1 MNSQRYIILFLVI
14 LIISAIIFSVVYK
27 KDDDKKDDKK
37 KSNTKEEEEEDKTT
51 VKISDSGI
59 YIPDL
64 PTTETYIQKTVY
76 PCDDF
81 EDQGMKS
88 EISEQKKKLSLKI
101 QKAWCTDLGIPIG
114 ERVEVIGYSS
124 DPSIDLDET
133 GAVDIYERNKDI
145 GCLYGEDKKRCVYV
159 QKKDK
164 NGITI
169 GIENYLGES
178 FLNNYWNGLEKNSK
192 MKIMFKKEFDDF
204 YEFKIEKGVL
214 SIRPKATPKNC
225 KEYTGGW
232 WVIKPGINVPLIMG
246 LQVTITYLN
255 LMGYKKEDVIFDI
268 KLKTLPSEEIKKNTS
283 NEENAIRKDA
293 LTDGPDMCT
302 DDIIYEPDEFSPDV
316 QEQIKADAQSD
327 MSGPRVGTTGNDPVG
342 ASIGK

>member
-1 MNSQRYIILFLVI
+1 MNRQQYIILFLVI

-37 KSNTKEEEEEDKTT
+37 KSNTKEEEEEEEEEDKTT
-51 VKISDSGI
+51 VKITDSGI

-64 PTTETYIQKTVY
+64 PTTETYIQNTVY

-81 EDQGMKS
+81 ENQGIKS

-133 GAVDIYERNKDI
+133 GTVDIYERNKDI

-164 NGITI
+164 DGITI

-192 MKIMFKKEFDDF
+192 MKSMFEKEFDDS
-204 YEFKIEKGVL
+204 YEFKIEKGVLSKKGVL

-232 WVIKPGINVPLIMG
+232 WTIKPGINVPLILG

-268 KLKTLPSEEIKKNTS
+268 KLKTLPSEEIRKNTS
-283 NEENAIRKDA
+283 NEENAIKKDA

-302 DDIIYEPDEFSPDV
+302 DDIVYDPDEFSPAAV
-316 QEQIKADAQSD
+316 EETI
-327 MSGPRVGTTGNDPVG
+327 PEVRVNANSV
-342 ASIGK
+342 

>member
-1 MNSQRYIILFLVI
+1 MNSQQYIILFLVI

-27 KDDDKKDDKK
+27 KDDKK
-37 KSNTKEEEEEDKTT
+37 KSNTKEEEEEEDKTT
-51 VKISDSGI
+51 VKITDSGI

-64 PTTETYIQKTVY
+64 PKTETYIQNTVY

-88 EISEQKKKLSLKI
+88 ELSEQKKIDSLKI
-101 QKAWCTDLGIPIG
+101 QKAWCTDLGIPIDK
-114 ERVEVIGYSS
+114 RVEVIGYSS

-133 GAVDIYERNKDI
+133 GTVDIYKRNKDI
-145 GCLYGEDKKRCVYV
+145 GCLYGEDKKKCVYV

-164 NGITI
+164 DGITI

-192 MKIMFKKEFDDF
+192 MKGMFEKEFDDF

-214 SIRPKATPKNC
+214 SVRPKATPKNC
-225 KEYTGGW
+225 KEYTGEW
-232 WVIKPGINVPLIMG
+232 WIIRPGINAPLIKG
-246 LQVTITYLN
+246 LQLTITYLN
-255 LMGYKKEDVIFDI
+255 LMGYKKEDVIFDM
-268 KLKTLPSEEIKKNTS
+268 KVKTLSSEKIRENVNNVMNTI
-283 NEENAIRKDA
+283 NKDA

-302 DDIIYEPDEFSPDV
+302 DDIVYDPDEFSPAAV
-316 QEQIKADAQSD
+316 EETI
-327 MSGPRVGTTGNDPVG
+327 PEVRVNANSV
-342 ASIGK
+342 